1 LNQAVTFQ
9 RQRPARK
16 TPSNGAGDYLDVKI
30 GDSGQDGNDCHGGD
44 AAMYCS
50 LRGQRPR
57 RVEFT
62 GTLPYH
68 RSRASRMASITGG

>member
-1 LNQAVTFQ
+1 MNQAVTFR

-16 TPSNGAGDYLDVKI
+16 TPSNGAGDYLDAKI

-50 LRGQRPR
+50 PRGFRADMIFDRKASTCRP
-57 RVEFT
+57 VE
-62 GTLPYH
+62 
-68 RSRASRMASITGG
+68 

>member
-1 LNQAVTFQ
+1 MCELSGIARLNQAVTFQ

-16 TPSNGAGDYLDVKI
+16 TPSNGAGDYLDAKI

-50 LRGQRPR
+50 PRSFRADMIFDRKVSTCRP
-57 RVEFT
+57 VE
-62 GTLPYH
+62 
-68 RSRASRMASITGG
+68 